1 MKREMNN
8 WREFISLEEQKVTQG
23 VISFYKNPPTTEYLT
38 EVLGIQVPLN
48 ESYTSYSQ
56 TLVEEIV
63 REQLL
68 FEGFWDDI
76 KEKTKEY
83 GTAIIDLF
91 SVLKGVFKS
100 PAALRRYRRM
110 TVEFTNNAIDKIIE
124 TMNKAILKI
133 PSASTITQKILGVFT
148 NLREKLNST
157 PGWKGAMT
165 NSAFFVIFAYL
176 QRKFRNLFLEK
187 SGTGENLE
195 KGLNLFYQFA
205 VEKFNLESVATKVLN
220 KMTDIKSYLSF
231 LGPIVGGVQFIA
243 MSLRDVTSK
252 FIKDHGALID
262 RGDGDVEAERWK
274 VPEDWTPEFASR
286 YKD

>member
-38 EVLGIQVPLN
+38 EVLGIKVPLN

-68 FEGFWDDI
+68 FEGFWDNI
-76 KEKTKEY
+76 KEKTKEH
-83 GTAIIDLF
+83 GTAIVDLF

-124 TMNKAILKI
+124 VMNKAILKI
-133 PSASTITQKILGVFT
+133 PSTSTIIQKILGVFT

-157 PGWKGAMT
+157 PGWKGAMA

-187 SGTGENLE
+187 SGTGEDLE

-220 KMTDIKSYLSF
+220 KMIDIKSYLSF

-243 MSLRDVTSK
+243 MSLRDITSK
-252 FIKDHGALID
+252 FIKDYGALIA
-262 RGDGDVEAERWK
+262 RGDTQRDRDT
-274 VPEDWTPEFASR
+274 PDPQDWTPEFASKF
-286 YKD
+286 KD